1 MKGIYVLLI
10 NLDKNIKIKIGSLGF
25 LNFKKGLYAYVGSAQ
40 NNLEKRVHRH
50 LKKEKN
56 LYWHIDYFLQKA
68 KVVKIFYKKA
78 RKEEECKTAEKLK
91 KNYEFIPKFGCSD
104 CKCKSHLFSVNKKIN
119 KILNNWHAIS
129 DF

>member
-1 MKGIYVLLI
+1 MKGVYVLLI
-10 NLDKNIKIKIGSLGF
+10 NLDKNIKIRIGSLGF

-56 LYWHIDYFLQKA
+56 FYWHIDYFLQKA
-68 KVVKIFYKKA
+68 SVIKIFYKKA

-91 KNYEFIPKFGCSD
+91 KCYKHIPKFGCSD
-104 CKCKSHLFSVNKKIN
+104 CKCKSHLFIVNKEID
-119 KILNNWHAIS
+119 KILNNWHIIS